1 MRVAQKLSIA
11 MLAAGAATI
20 ALLPA
25 SALAQEDPAP
35 EADADAIVVTGTLL
49 RGITA
54 PGSQTIAVTQQEAIA
69 TGATTTAQLLAN
81 IPQIGDF
88 NQRPINRGVFNTQQ
102 TVNHPDLRN
111 LGSAV
116 LGGGGSATLLLLDG
130 HRLPGM
136 GVRQTIPDS
145 DAIPPGAIERVEIV
159 PDGGS
164 AIYGADAVGGVVN
177 YITRKR
183 FDGIDVRATYGFAD
197 DYQTASA
204 DITVGRDWGTG
215 SLWATYS
222 YNWHDEIYGRDR
234 DYVQSR
240 DWILNVPADLTC
252 TPGNVIATSAA
263 GVTTTYGLPNLTAG
277 VPNRCDLGEDV
288 TIYPIESR
296 HSAMIGLTQ
305 NLTDNLEVEIKA
317 FYTNRRNQSDG
328 GALTGT
334 ASIGPTLA
342 NGSPNPFYRSTGDA
356 NAGRTQT
363 INFNFIPILGP
374 TSSQV
379 VKLETYGVS
388 TALTYQ
394 LGGSWRLRGLFNY
407 GYGESSSLNQ
417 MTNGTALQGFV
428 TAGTFNPYDL
438 TAPVNAGPLAVITD
452 WANYGEGRNE
462 LINYRAIADGSLFSL
477 PGGEVRV
484 AIGGEYLIED
494 FRVMSG
500 VGLASNL
507 SRPRFHG
514 HRNTK
519 AAFGELFVPVFGE
532 GNRAPGFHSLELS
545 AAGRYD
551 DYSDFGGTFNPKLA
565 VTYAPVSWIKLRAN
579 WSKSFQA
586 PSLADS
592 DKTSLSSITVLTRVI
607 TPSPDP
613 ARQPTTGQVS
623 VFLSGGGGNLKPQ
636 KATIWTVGG
645 DIDPPFIPNLSLSA
659 TYYKIN
665 FNDLIAIPPVTSTL
679 LYSAY
684 SNLVQLGKPT
694 PLTREQLEAFAAL
707 APLNN
712 SALTP
717 YFTRPQDVYFLV
729 DGRRSNFSTVNTSGI
744 DFSVRYELP
753 TSFGSV
759 YARVSGNYI
768 LSREQ
773 SAVAGQPFL
782 DLVHTQTKLRVATT
796 LGTTIG
802 GFRGQI
808 VWQHSGGYEIIPQAS
823 NLQQARIDAFNVFN
837 LFLQF
842 DFAGESLLKDVTLT
856 LNVDNIFD
864 QDPPLF
870 RGGSSTGGTG
880 GYANGFTLGRLVQ
893 FGIRKR
899 F

>member
-1 MRVAQKLSIA
+1 MKRISGRSFA
-11 MLAAGAATI
+11 MLAAGAATV
-20 ALLPA
+20 ALLPGNA
-25 SALAQEDPAP
+25 WAQDDQPQESEVSEGDT
-35 EADADAIVVTGTLL
+35 IVVTGTLL

-54 PGSQTIAVTQQEAIA
+54 PGSQTIAISQQDVVA
-69 TGATTTAQLLAN
+69 TGATSTAQLLAAV
-81 IPQIGDF
+81 PQIGDF

-116 LGGGGSATLLLLDG
+116 LGGGSSATLLLLDG

-183 FDGIDVRATYGFAD
+183 FDGVDVRATYGFAD

-204 DITVGRDWGTG
+204 DITVGKDWGSG

-240 DWILNVPADLTC
+240 DWVLGVPADLTC

-288 TIYPIESR
+288 TIYPFESR

-305 NLTDNLEVEIKA
+305 NLTDNLEIEVKA
-317 FYTNRRNQSDG
+317 FYTNRRNESDG
-328 GALTGT
+328 GALTAT
-334 ASIGPTLA
+334 ASITTA
-342 NGSPNPFYRSTGDA
+342 SPFYRSTGDA

-363 INFNFIPILGP
+363 LNFNFIPILGN

-379 VKLETYGVS
+379 VKLETYGIS
-388 TALTYQ
+388 TGLTYEF
-394 LGGSWRLRGLFNY
+394 GGNWRLRGLFNY

-438 TAPVNAGPLAVITD
+438 TAAVNAGPLAVITD
-452 WANYGEGRNE
+452 WANFGEGRNE

-477 PGGEVRV
+477 PGGDVRL
-484 AIGGEYLIED
+484 AIGGEYVIED
-494 FRVMSG
+494 FRVQSG

-507 SRPRFHG
+507 SRVRFHG

-532 GNRAPGFHSLELS
+532 GNRTGGFHSLELS

-565 VTYAPVSWIKLRAN
+565 ITYAPVSWIKLRAN

-592 DKTSLSSITVLTRVI
+592 DKTSLSSITVLPRVI
-607 TPSPDP
+607 TAHPDP
-613 ARQPTTGQVS
+613 ALQPTTGQVS

-659 TYYKIN
+659 TYYNIK

-694 PLTREQLEAFAAL
+694 PLTTAQLQAFAAL

-712 SALTP
+712 SQLTP
-717 YFTRPQDVYFLV
+717 FFTRPQDVYFLV

-753 TSFGSV
+753 TNFGSV

-782 DLVHTQTKLRVATT
+782 DLVDTQTKLRVATT

-837 LFLQF
+837 LFLQY
-842 DFAGESLLKDVTLT
+842 DFAGESLLKDLTLT
-856 LNVDNIFD
+856 LNVDNLLD
-864 QDPPLF
+864 QNPPLF
-870 RGGSSTGGTG
+870 RGGSSSGGTG